1 MSTPLAPRPGL
12 MFNNGPRIVF
22 SCEHMYLLGK
32 KTIQILSD
40 GRKKV
45 ALTWP
50 QMLMCKGGE
59 LAGRPTDSCGKCA
72 GGPLD
77 CGLCCGGG
85 LYPTLDPP
93 TFP

>member
-1 MSTPLAPRPGL
+1 MSERKRETLCVCVCVTLRERETEGE
-12 MFNNGPRIVF
+12 RECVF
-22 SCEHMYLLGK
+22 ERVGARE
-32 KTIQILSD
+32 
-40 GRKKV
+40 RKNM
-45 ALTWP
+45 LTWP
-50 QMLMCKGGE
+50 QMLICNGGE
-59 LAGRPTDSCGKCA
+59 LVGGPTGSCGKCA

>member
-1 MSTPLAPRPGL
+1 MAWELLRYSISTPLAPRPGL

-22 SCEHMYLLGK
+22 S
-32 KTIQILSD
+32 
-40 GRKKV
+40 
-45 ALTWP
+45 WP
-50 QMLMCKGGE
+50 QMLICNGGE
-59 LAGRPTDSCGKCA
+59 LVGGPTDSCGKCV